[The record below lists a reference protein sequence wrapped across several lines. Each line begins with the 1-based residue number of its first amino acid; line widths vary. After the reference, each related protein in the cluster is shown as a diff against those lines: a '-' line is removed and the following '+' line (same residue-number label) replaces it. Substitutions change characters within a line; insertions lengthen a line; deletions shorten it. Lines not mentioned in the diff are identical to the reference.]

1 MRLRQGAWST
11 RRPDVVSKYGT
22 LLGLSITTASSLFLA
37 AAERLE
43 FWEFVGAYLV
53 LAAVLVCFALMLR
66 SDAWPRR
73 LVVLL
78 GLILLAELLG
88 SEQRDEFDP
97 VFLSYTLVLSA
108 SSVLVLSM
116 RNTWRSILF
125 TFVAFLLVLGYA
137 VISASVV
144 GVRPVSAAILA
155 ASWTITLAMRL
166 GGPRALALYWGDFA
180 VRQESVAAHVVA
192 QNRRSAVAW
201 KTRHLHDTALRT
213 LTVIGRQGAGLTS
226 KELREMLDGGASSR
240 TAASTG
246 AAAGPG
252 LPLPGWTGVDI
263 DAPPADAP
271 EPGELT
277 VLLRRIAENRAR
289 DGFRVEIH
297 GTTGPLPGPVQAAL
311 LAAVDECIL
320 NADRHAAS
328 GHVDVLLSRTSDHV
342 SVVVSDS
349 GCGFDPLELPTDRL
363 GVKESVLARMRDA
376 GGRARVFSAPGRG
389 TTILLEAA
397 AA

>member
-22 LLGLSITTASSLFLA
+22 LLGLCITTASSLFLA
-37 AAERLE
+37 GAERLE
-43 FWEFVGAYLV
+43 FWEFAGAYLV
-53 LAAVLVCFALMLR
+53 LATVLVCFALMLR

-116 RNTWRSILF
+116 RTTWRSILF
-125 TFVAFLLVLGYA
+125 TFMAFLLVLGYA

-144 GVRPVSAAILA
+144 GARPASASILA
-155 ASWTITLAMRL
+155 ASWIITLAMRL
-166 GGPRALALYWGDFA
+166 GGPRALAQYWGDFA

-192 QNRRSAVAW
+192 QNRRSAVARN
-201 KTRHLHDTALRT
+201 TRHLHDTALRT

-226 KELREMLDGGASSR
+226 TELREMLDAGASSG
-240 TAASTG
+240 G
-246 AAAGPG
+246 AARPG
-252 LPLPGWTGVDI
+252 NPLPGRTGVDV
-263 DAPPADAP
+263 DAPPAAAL
-271 EPGELT
+271 EPGEFT

-289 DGFRVEIH
+289 EGFRVNIH
-297 GTTGPLPGPVQAAL
+297 GAAGPLSGPVQAAL

-328 GHVDVLLSRTSDHV
+328 GHVDVLLSRTSDQV
-342 SVVVSDS
+342 AVVVSDA
-349 GCGFDPLELPTDRL
+349 GCGFDPSVLPTDRL
-363 GVKESVLARMRDA
+363 GVKQSVLARMRDA

>member
-1 MRLRQGAWST
+1 MRVRRGAW
-11 RRPDVVSKYGT
+11 RAHRPDVVSKYGT
-22 LLGLSITTASSLFLA
+22 LLGLCLTTASSLLLA
-37 AAERLE
+37 AGERLE
-43 FWEFVGAYLV
+43 FWEFAGAYLV

-97 VFLSYTLVLSA
+97 VFLSYTLVLST

-116 RNTWRSILF
+116 RKTWRSIVF
-125 TFVAFLLVLGYA
+125 TCMAFLLVLGYA
-137 VISASVV
+137 VISALVA
-144 GVRPVSAAILA
+144 GARPASAAILA
-155 ASWTITLAMRL
+155 ASWVITLAMRL

-192 QNRRSAVAW
+192 QNRRSSAAW

-213 LTVIGRQGAGLTS
+213 LTVIGRQGAGLS
-226 KELREMLDGGASSR
+226 AKELREMLDGGASFD
-240 TAASTG
+240 ASPCDG
-246 AAAGPG
+246 
-252 LPLPGWTGVDI
+252 
-263 DAPPADAP
+263 P
-271 EPGELT
+271 EPGELA
-277 VLLRRIAENRAR
+277 VRLHRIAENRAR

-297 GTTGPLPGPVQAAL
+297 GATGPLPGPVQAAL

-320 NADRHAAS
+320 NADKHAAA
-328 GHVDVLLSRTSDHV
+328 GHVDVLLSRTPDHV

-349 GCGFDPLELPTDRL
+349 GCGFDPSTLPTDRL